1 MEHFLK
7 GLAIGFAV
15 AAPVGPINVL
25 CLRRSIADGRRV
37 GFVSGIGAAAADT
50 TCATVAAV
58 SLTTVLT
65 FLTVHRTLFQL
76 VGGVIVIVL
85 GVHTMRAPAVRRE
98 AGAPVH
104 VGRLREAFVST
115 YLLTLANPII
125 IVAFAAVFAGLGL
138 GWQTGQTGAAVELIG
153 GVFLGSSLWWLVL
166 ALLAGTFGRHLGDGT
181 LRWINLVA
189 GGVIAG
195 IGVWQLSRLISGW
208 LL

>member
-37 GFVSGIGAAAADT
+37 GFVSGLGAAAADT

-76 VGGVIVIVL
+76 LQHAGPLLLEFFFQIHDPSTRNRQGNDVGTQYRSAIYTFGDAQ
-85 GVHTMRAPAVRRE
+85 RKAADE
-98 AGAPVH
+98 ARTD
-104 VGRLREAFVST
+104 VG
-115 YLLTLANPII
+115 
-125 IVAFAAVFAGLGL
+125 
-138 GWQTGQTGAAVELIG
+138 IG
-153 GVFLGSSLWWLVL
+153 DPKNRG
-166 ALLAGTFGRHLGDGT
+166 GRHLADG
-181 LRWINLVA
+181 LGNVRRDINTPGNVLCHA
-189 GGVIAG
+189 EI
-195 IGVWQLSRLISGW
+195 
-208 LL
+208 